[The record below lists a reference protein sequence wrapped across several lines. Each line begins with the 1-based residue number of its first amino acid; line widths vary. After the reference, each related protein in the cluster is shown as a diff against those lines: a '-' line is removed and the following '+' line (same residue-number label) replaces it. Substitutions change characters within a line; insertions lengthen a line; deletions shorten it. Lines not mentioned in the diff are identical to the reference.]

1 MKPGDKVWVFVDYK
15 QQGPREATLVSVG
28 KDEDNMD
35 LFFFVFNDGSDKT
48 EYYTYHVYP
57 TREALCEHYRKI
69 FE

>member
-15 QQGPREATLVSVG
+15 QQEPKEVTLVSIG
-28 KDEDNMD
+28 KDEDNRE
-35 LFFFVFNDGSDKT
+35 LFYFVFNDGLDKT
-48 EYYTYHVYP
+48 EYYAYNVYP